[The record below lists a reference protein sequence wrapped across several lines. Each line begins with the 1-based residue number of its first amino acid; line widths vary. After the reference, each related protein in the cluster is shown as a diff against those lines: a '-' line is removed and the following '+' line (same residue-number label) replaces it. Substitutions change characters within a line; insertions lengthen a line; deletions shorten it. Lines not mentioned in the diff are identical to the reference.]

1 MKKQIGIKQ
10 LVKVIS
16 FASLMLCMVIVLNS
30 CGGGQEKAAEK
41 VEVKDTV
48 KMAAPVTDSL
58 KQSVDSSKDIIKTG
72 GNKPQ

>member
-1 MKKQIGIKQ
+1 MKKQNGIKQ

-16 FASLMLCMVIVLNS
+16 FASLMLCIVIVLNS

-41 VEVKDTV
+41 VEVKDTTKV
-48 KMAAPVTDSL
+48 AAPKTDSI
-58 KQSVDSSKDIIKTG
+58 QGPDSTKDIIKTG

>member
-58 KQSVDSSKDIIKTG
+58 KQPVDSSKDIIKTG

>member
-16 FASLMLCMVIVLNS
+16 FASLMLCIVIVLNS

-58 KQSVDSSKDIIKTG
+58 KQPVDSSKDIIKTG

>member
-16 FASLMLCMVIVLNS
+16 FASLMLCIVVVMNS
-30 CGGGQEKAAEK
+30 CGSGQEKAAEK

-48 KMAAPVTDSL
+48 KTAATVTDTL
-58 KQSVDSSKDIIKTG
+58 KQPVDSSKDIIKTG